1 MEERV
6 ASPLDAG
13 ERARMP
19 ERLLTLL
26 AERSYH
32 YRPEKPFTLASGAT
46 SPFCLDARVTTWDPE
61 PKPLIG
67 AVPCM
72 ALFTRTDLDRRV
84 LGDRGGARPA

>member
-1 MEERV
+1 M
-6 ASPLDAG
+6 
-13 ERARMP
+13 RMR

-32 YRPEKPFTLASGAT
+32 YRPEKP
-46 SPFCLDARVTTWDPE
+46 R
-61 PKPLIG
+61 
-67 AVPCM
+67 M

>member
-6 ASPLDAG
+6 ASPREAD
-13 ERARMP
+13 ERVRMR

-32 YRPEKPFTLASGAT
+32 YRPEKP
-46 SPFCLDARVTTWDPE
+46 R
-61 PKPLIG
+61 
-67 AVPCM
+67 M